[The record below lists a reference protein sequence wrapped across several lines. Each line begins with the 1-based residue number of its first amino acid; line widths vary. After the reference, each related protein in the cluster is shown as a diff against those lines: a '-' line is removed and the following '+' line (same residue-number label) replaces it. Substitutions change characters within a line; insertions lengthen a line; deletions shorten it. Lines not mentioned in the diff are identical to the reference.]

1 MKRIFILIAAA
12 LLATGAQ
19 AQSNQHSN
27 YIGLHVGGGMNSL
40 LYSPDSGSFRP
51 GMGGQVGI
59 QYMHFFGKHFGFGFG
74 AQYGVYHAYA
84 KYNVTLQSNTLI
96 THPSNNWNYYPVNV
110 YDNLT
115 ERQMVSTLS
124 VPVELYFRAPMGEKW
139 AFLLGLG
146 AQFDKTLGGKYAVT
160 DGAYETQGYF
170 PVTNVTYRNLP
181 DYGFHVYN
189 DRPEGMVEDIQPWGL
204 SLIADLGF
212 NVALGNHWGLY
223 MGIYGSYGLTNLY
236 DTVNAGNALLTIDQ
250 NDVTK
255 IDYNSTIA
263 SSRIN
268 AFNLISAGIKL
279 GLNFGWDCHGSNASK
294 GSKSGNGDD
303 ELVSYDND
311 NNNNTGDK
319 GQNGKNKGKKG
330 KKDKGGKD
338 NDGQNGNNNNINN
351 PTGNNG
357 GQNGNNPAGNNGGQN
372 YGNDGSE
379 DAEAAAAAEARY
391 NARRMND
398 PALQEAIDAIDTDL
412 AEAEQAANESGSPE
426 AQAKVAAAKAKAA
439 AAKEAMKNG
448 QYGRAYDLMADA
460 YGDIAD
466 SYADNAAANA
476 KKNSNCED
484 CQKAAED
491 AALYAEAAHKCELD
505 CAMASGR
512 NAKINSNIAKG
523 EGYNNGPDSKDPNVA
538 ETLSQQALNMANE
551 VGSKPGVTNAKDASG
566 KTYRGNLPES
576 YAASAKSFANSA
588 SSCASKS
595 NSAEAKAAAAEAQ
608 QYANEAAEAARMG
621 NTAAAY
627 RAAVNAR
634 EAAYRACNMANSV
647 PTDTKPATSKE
658 DAKKQ
663 LAGIGATVNFDFNG
677 TDPLFDSKT
686 DKAINT
692 ICSAM
697 AADKSIKVVI
707 TGHTD
712 DIGSDEINMRYGKR
726 RAEMLKNLMV
736 KRGAPAAN
744 ISTESKGE
752 SEPIVPNDTDEHR
765 YQNRRAVITLK

>member
-12 LLATGAQ
+12 LLATGVQ

-27 YIGLHVGGGMNSL
+27 YIGLNVGAGMNTL
-40 LYSPDSGSFRP
+40 LYNPDSGAFRP
-51 GMGGQVGI
+51 GLGGQVGL

-74 AQYGVYHAYA
+74 AQYGVHHAYA
-84 KYNVTLQSNTLI
+84 KYNATLHGNSMV
-96 THPSNNWNYYPVNV
+96 THPSNNWNYQPINV
-110 YDNLT
+110 YDNLL

-124 VPVELYFRAPMGEKW
+124 VPVELYFRAPMGDKW

-146 AQFDKTLGGKYAVT
+146 AQFDKTMGGKYAVL

-170 PVTNVTYRNLP
+170 PATNVTYRNLP
-181 DYGFHVYN
+181 DYGFRVYN
-189 DRPEGMVEDIQPWGL
+189 DRPEGKVEDIKSWGL
-204 SLIADLGF
+204 SVIADLGF
-212 NVALGNHWGLY
+212 NVALGKHWGLY
-223 MGIYGSYGLTNLY
+223 MGIYGGYGLSNLY
-236 DTVNAGNALLTIDQ
+236 DTVNSGNALLTIDQ

-268 AFNLISAGIKL
+268 AFNLVSAGVKL
-279 GLNFGWDCHGSNASK
+279 GINFGWNCHSSK
-294 GSKSGNGDD
+294 GSKGDD
-303 ELVSYDND
+303 QLASYDND
-311 NNNNTGDK
+311 KNKDGK
-319 GQNGKNKGKKG
+319 NGKNKN
-330 KKDKGGKD
+330 KKDKNGKD
-338 NDGQNGNNNNINN
+338 GKDGKDGGNNAGNAGSNDPNN
-351 PTGNNG
+351 
-357 GQNGNNPAGNNGGQN
+357 ANNGGQN
-372 YGNDGSE
+372 YGNDGAD
-379 DAEAAAAAEARY
+379 DAEAQAAAEARY

-398 PALQEAIDAIDTDL
+398 PALQDALNSIDADL
-412 AEAEQAANESGSPE
+412 AEAEKAANESGDE
-426 AQAKVAAAKAKAA
+426 NAKAKVAQAKAKAD
-439 AAKEAMKNG
+439 AAKDAMKNG
-448 QYGRAYDLMADA
+448 KYGRAYDLLSDA

-466 SYADNAAANA
+466 SYADNADNYAS
-476 KKNSNCED
+476 KNGNCED
-484 CQKAAED
+484 CKKAAED
-491 AALYAEAAHKCELD
+491 ANLYAEAAHNCELD
-505 CAMASGR
+505 CAMASTR

-523 EGYNNGPDSKDPNVA
+523 EGYNNGPDSSDPNLA
-538 ETLSQQALNMANE
+538 ETLSKQALNMANE

-566 KTYRGNLPES
+566 KAYRGNLPES

-588 SSCASKS
+588 ATCAAKS
-595 NSAEAKAAAAEAQ
+595 NNAEAKAAAAEAQ
-608 QYANEAAEAARMG
+608 RYANEAAEAARMG

-634 EAAYRACNMANSV
+634 EAAYRACNMANSE

-663 LAGIGATVNFDFNG
+663 LEGIGATVNFDFNA

-697 AADKSIKVVI
+697 AADKSIKIVI

-712 DIGSDEINMRYGKR
+712 NIGSDEVNMRFGKR
-726 RAEMLKNLMV
+726 RAEMLKDLMV

-752 SEPIVPNDTDEHR
+752 SEPIVPNDTEEHR
-765 YQNRRAVITLK
+765 YQNRRAVIAIK